1 MSQAAGLHVARSML
15 YRLFCMLM
23 LHATC
28 SVVCCMSYG
37 ASSVI
42 AVVLASVATLLI
54 VGGHQLI
61 ELHDV
66 RPPPS
71 LPHVPCV
78 ATLTTGDPD
87 QSSLAD
93 ATLALV
99 QAHRLRSCDPPLAST
114 FFPSL
119 PSPIPHPPFLRALL
133 LDFPFV

>member
-23 LHATC
+23 LHATY
-28 SVVCCMSYG
+28 SVACCMSYG

-66 RPPPS
+66 RPHHPYP
-71 LPHVPCV
+71 
-78 ATLTTGDPD
+78 TY
-87 QSSLAD
+87 
-93 ATLALV
+93 LV
-99 QAHRLRSCDPPLAST
+99 WRP
-114 FFPSL
+114 
-119 PSPIPHPPFLRALL
+119 
-133 LDFPFV
+133 